1 MERKAH
7 ASLNTASRIV
17 KAQKIEILLNLKQT
31 KKPLRILEVGCGSGA
46 IAYYFATHQT
56 LECQVSAVDVYD
68 NRVVTNHY
76 NFIKVEGIKLPFP
89 DNSFDIIIT
98 NHVIEHVGSKSEQLT
113 HIKEIKRVLA
123 LNGECYLAVPNR
135 WMLTEPHYGLKFL
148 SWLPKKYRNFYL
160 KLWGKGEY
168 YDCEPLCLYEIE
180 NILTEANVY
189 YENISVKAT
198 KVTLALE
205 KPNTIFN
212 TIIQIIPHWILALFK
227 PIIPTLIY
235 KISVIKND

>member
-1 MERKAH
+1 MKRQAH
-7 ASLNTASRIV
+7 ANLNTVSRIL

-68 NRVVTNHY
+68 NRVVTDQY
-76 NFIKVEGIKLPFP
+76 NFIKVEGVELPFP
-89 DNSFDIIIT
+89 DNSFDIVIT
-98 NHVIEHVGSKSEQLT
+98 NHVIEHVGSTPEQLT
-113 HIKEIKRVLA
+113 HIKEIKRVLTQ
-123 LNGECYLAVPNR
+123 NGECYLAAPNR
-135 WMLTEPHYGLKFL
+135 WMLKEPHYELNFL

-160 KLWGKGEY
+160 KLWGKGNF
-168 YDCEPLCLYEIE
+168 YDCEPLCLYELE

-189 YENISVKAT
+189 YENFSVEAT

-205 KPNTIFN
+205 RPNTILN
-212 TIIQIIPHWILALFK
+212 TIIQATPIWILAIFK

-235 KISVIKND
+235 KIRVIKND